1 MKKISLLMT
10 LVIIST
16 FILSGCGGPKCIEG
30 TKLRYD
36 GVYQSTIKD
45 ADGECSY
52 ICFYE
57 EGKAATLKDSSI
69 DSPEKAYEEFH
80 NGSIKAYHST
90 SFKTSSGVIV
100 EKKMNGKKSVEKSPD
115 AVFTIQVN
123 TGTTTYEVYAQKKYG
138 IRCNIHG
145 AFGTTTGKYYNFVEV
160 D

>member
-1 MKKISLLMT
+1 MT

-30 TKLRYD
+30 TKLRCD

>member
-30 TKLRYD
+30 TKLRCD

-123 TGTTTYEVYAQKKYG
+123 TGTTTYEV
-138 IRCNIHG
+138 
-145 AFGTTTGKYYNFVEV
+145 
-160 D
+160 

>member
-1 MKKISLLMT
+1 MI
-10 LVIIST
+10 LVIMST
-16 FILSGCGGPKCIEG
+16 FILSGCGGDKCIEG

-52 ICFYE
+52 VCFYE
-57 EGKAATLKDSSI
+57 DGKAATLQDSSI

-80 NGSIKAYHST
+80 NGSIKAHHST
-90 SFKTSSGVIV
+90 TFKTSSGVIV
-100 EKKMNGKKSVEKSPD
+100 EKNKNGTKDVKKAPD

-138 IRCNIHG
+138 IRCNING
-145 AFGTTTGKYYNFVEV
+145 ALGTTKDKYYNFVEV

>member
-1 MKKISLLMT
+1 MV
-10 LVIIST
+10 LVMMST
-16 FILSGCGGPKCIEG
+16 FILSGCGGDKCIEG

-36 GVYQSTIKD
+36 GVYQSSVKD

-52 ICFYE
+52 VCFYE
-57 EGKAATLKDSSI
+57 EGKAATLQDSSI

-80 NGSIKAYHST
+80 NGSIKAHHST

-100 EKKMNGKKSVEKSPD
+100 EKNKNGTKDVKKAPD

-138 IRCNIHG
+138 IRCNING
-145 AFGTTTGKYYNFVEV
+145 ALGTTKDKYYNFVEV